1 MPAADAEPSAA
12 KGAGPVPARALP
24 TVILAALAAL
34 AFALSFPLTETF
46 VAGWPLAF
54 AWPALLAFAA
64 WRAPSARTLAGA
76 TAAAFGLAYLA
87 HQWWMAEVTALGM
100 PVLVAYLAGWTALLA
115 LLVRALAGTAARPR
129 WPFAAALPVALVA
142 IEFLRGDLVCT
153 GYAWFFAAHPLVEF
167 PIVAQLASLGGG
179 WLVSA
184 FAAATAGGLVDA
196 VVRPVRRARALALLA
211 AIWAIA
217 LGWGAHRLATE
228 RALDDASAS
237 GRPALLAVQTDLPM
251 SNKLAWEPEAQVRD
265 FESFARLTIAGARAA
280 RDAGRRVDLALWPET
295 TVPGL
300 GLESEALATL
310 VEGGYYPGDRYAE
323 ALRELARIVDAPLL
337 VGSPA
342 YLGLRVD
349 AEARRFRWDRQFN
362 SAYLVGPDGPRGRTD
377 KIFLTPFGE
386 TMPIISNWD
395 WLEQAL
401 LDLGANGMTFD
412 LDAAERPERFEVAV
426 AVAGEVDGDDH
437 DDDGVDDRRGG
448 DPTTDAST
456 AAPPGAA
463 SAAPTA
469 TVAIGVPICFEIT
482 APWASRRIAFDGG
495 VRRAGVL
502 ANLSNDGWFAWSGAG
517 RRQHLQVAC
526 LRAAELATPV
536 VRSANTGLSAWIDA
550 NGRVRASLPSRTAAT
565 LLATPRPAEGV
576 PPSAIVGDGV
586 AWGAL
591 LAAVVGFA
599 PLVRRRPDGS
609 DRA

>member
-1 MPAADAEPSAA
+1 MPAADAEPSAV
-12 KGAGPVPARALP
+12 AGPPRVPAAAGP
-24 TVILAALAAL
+24 TVLLAALAAL

-54 AWPALLAFAA
+54 AWPALLALAA
-64 WRAPSARTLAGA
+64 WRAPSARTLAASTG
-76 TAAAFGLAYLA
+76 AAFGLAYLL
-87 HQWWMAEVTALGM
+87 HQWWMGEVTALGM

-115 LLVRALAGTAARPR
+115 LLVRALAGTARRPR
-129 WPFAAALPVALVA
+129 WPFAAVLPVALVA

-167 PIVAQLASLGGG
+167 PSVAQLASLGGG

-184 FAAATAGGLVDA
+184 FAAATAGCLVDA
-196 VVRPVRRARALALLA
+196 AVHPSRRLRALALLA
-211 AIWAIA
+211 AIWAVA
-217 LGWGAHRLATE
+217 LGWGAHRLAAE
-228 RALDDASAS
+228 RALDEASPIDATDGA
-237 GRPALLAVQTDLPM
+237 RPSILVVQTDLPM

-265 FESFARLTIAGARAA
+265 FDSFARLTIAGARAA
-280 RDAGRRVDLALWPET
+280 REGGHAVDLVLWPET

-300 GLESEALATL
+300 GLEPEALATL
-310 VEGGYYPGDRYAE
+310 VDGGYYPGDRYAA
-323 ALRELARIVDAPLL
+323 ALRELARVVEAPLL

-349 AEARRFRWDRQFN
+349 AAARRFRWDRQYN

-386 TMPIISNWD
+386 TMPVISNWD

-412 LDAAERPERFEVAV
+412 LDAAERPERFAIDLARGGGPEGDAPVAQVAV
-426 AVAGEVDGDDH
+426 
-437 DDDGVDDRRGG
+437 
-448 DPTTDAST
+448 
-456 AAPPGAA
+456 
-463 SAAPTA
+463 
-469 TVAIGVPICFEIT
+469 GVPICFEIT

-495 VRRAGVL
+495 ERRAGVL

-550 NGRVRASLPSRTAAT
+550 TGRVRASLPAGAART
-565 LLATPRPAEGV
+565 LLATPRPALGV
-576 PPSAIVGDGV
+576 PPSALVGDGV

-591 LAAVVGFA
+591 LAAVVGLT
-599 PLVRRRPDGS
+599 PLVRRRPVGS
-609 DRA
+609 DRS